1 MVGRK
6 PVESL
11 NAWLA
16 GVVLLLAGSMLST
29 LAQPQPLP
37 GMIAKQETDLLSPDD
52 KLAAYDA
59 EQAVLSRTWGMLGFD
74 WKGPD
79 GAYGTIISSSIL
91 PDGIGKREC
100 RRFIHIVHHRND
112 KGRNPTFQ
120 GVVCRSDGGQWR
132 PDSPPN

>member
-6 PVESL
+6 SVESL
-11 NAWLA
+11 TACVA
-16 GVVLLLAGSMLST
+16 GGFLLFIASVPGAV
-29 LAQPQPLP
+29 AQPQPLP
-37 GMIAKQETDLLSPDD
+37 GMIATQETDLLSPED

-100 RRFIHIVHHRND
+100 RRFIHIVHHPND

-120 GVVCRSDGGQWR
+120 GVVCRSNGGQWQ
-132 PDSPPN
+132 PDSPSN